1 MHMELLVEMHSNLSA
16 AHYNERCAKQ
26 CMKVGNIDGA
36 IYYYKKSIAFMELTR
51 DEVEEGDH
59 DYVIIDL
66 QLSSLKLSL
75 SDVVSMKTEIISGD
89 QNVSLKTVPADHSP
103 YDKKLAD
110 LPSHLPLSSNQ
121 TSNKKEQGAAVK
133 LPKTEFQTHEELV
146 TCIEELRKLV
156 DMLAS
161 QLSRVRQMLSE
172 ERERRLAI
180 EAELISSGGF
190 SYQSN
195 ESFTYH
201 NYDDDDGF
209 DENRPCVFTDLTKL
223 TCLNCNTTVPSS
235 AEPDLSN
242 DDSALHD
249 PHQASSPNVSDSEP
263 K

>member
-16 AHYNERCAKQ
+16 AHFNERCAKQ
-26 CMKVGNIDGA
+26 CMKVGNIEGA

-51 DEVEEGDH
+51 EEVEEGDH

-75 SDVVSMKTEIISGD
+75 SEVVSKKTEIISGD
-89 QNVSLKTVPADHSP
+89 QNISLKTIPDDHSP
-103 YDKKLAD
+103 YDKKIAD
-110 LPSHLPLSSNQ
+110 PPSYLPLSSNQ

-133 LPKTEFQTHEELV
+133 LPKTEFQTREELV

-190 SYQSN
+190 NYQSN
-195 ESFTYH
+195 ESLTYQ

-209 DENRPCVFTDLTKL
+209 DENRPCVLTGLTKL
-223 TCLNCNTTVPSS
+223 TCLNFNTDLPSS
-235 AEPDLSN
+235 AEADSSN
-242 DDSALHD
+242 EDSTLH
-249 PHQASSPNVSDSEP
+249 EP
-263 K
+263 R

>member
-16 AHYNERCAKQ
+16 AHFNERCAKQ

-75 SDVVSMKTEIISGD
+75 SEAVSRKTEIISGD
-89 QNVSLKTVPADHSP
+89 QNVSLKTIPADHSF
-103 YDKKLAD
+103 YNRKSAD
-110 LPSHLPLSSNQ
+110 SPSYLPLSSNQ

-133 LPKTEFQTHEELV
+133 LPKTEFQTREELV

-190 SYQSN
+190 NYQSN

-223 TCLNCNTTVPSS
+223 TCLNFNT
-235 AEPDLSN
+235 AAPDLSN
-242 DDSALHD
+242 DDSTLRE
-249 PHQASSPNVSDSEP
+249 PHQASNSNVSDSLEP